1 MEMGPVR
8 DELTGHAEALE
19 RLGEAALERDGIA
32 RLVATDETV
41 AAHLAT
47 CATCAAERDAWVR
60 LTDALVDAL
69 GAGAE
74 PSGVAGLQP
83 ILAAPGS
90 AGRVPSV
97 APPDRPPE
105 LPSHLRERTL
115 RLAETRGARRAP
127 VAPGDEVVVPMP
139 GASGRA
145 RRSRWRLLA
154 AAAAV
159 VVLVGGGGLVADL
172 AVQRAQVAQQRDAAR
187 AEARQLAGVTGTLD
201 ALLSEPGHRVAPLA
215 SVASGQTVGSVVWG
229 PSSGRLAVVTG
240 ALAAPPHGATYRC
253 WVERDGVRR
262 VIGEMQ
268 FGEGLAYWAGWVDPS
283 SGIGPGSRIG
293 VSLVGGSA
301 APSPPP
307 ALLLASF

>member
-1 MEMGPVR
+1 MGVAPVR
-8 DELTGHAEALE
+8 DELIGHAEALE
-19 RLGEAALERDGIA
+19 RIGEAALERDGVR
-32 RLVATDETV
+32 RLVATDEAV
-41 AAHLAT
+41 ATHLAT

-69 GAGAE
+69 TADTE
-74 PSGVAGLQP
+74 PSGAIGPESLP
-83 ILAAPGS
+83 SAPGP
-90 AGRVPSV
+90 AARPFI
-97 APPDRPPE
+97 APPERQLALPPD
-105 LPSHLRERTL
+105 LRERTL
-115 RLAETRGARRAP
+115 RLAASRGTRRAP
-127 VAPGDEVVVPMP
+127 AGSGDHVLVAMP
-139 GASGRA
+139 RAPERA
-145 RRSRWRLLA
+145 RRNRWRLLA

-187 AEARQLAGVTGTLD
+187 AEARQLAGVTGILD
-201 ALLSEPGHRVAPLA
+201 ALLAEPGHRVAALA

-229 PSSGRLAVVTG
+229 PSSSRLAVVTG
-240 ALAAPPHGATYRC
+240 ALAAPPQGATYRC

-293 VSLVGGSA
+293 VSLVEGPA
-301 APSPPP
+301 ASSPPP
-307 ALLLASF
+307 AVLLASF